1 MRLNSESGFRNR
13 AYGIASKPQEAVKTE
28 AYTDDGSASM
38 DALKEDLKQYYE
50 SLGKYVEV
58 GNYRPEEGRIGFYLT
73 VSKSRSNPKIDVIS
87 FFYNTNTGKYAV
99 TYNRGTKFFT
109 DTESL
114 KKYTKGLR
122 LKTES
127 ARKCEALKLRVE
139 STNQDYIIDKKQYGR
154 IKSAVKKF
162 FSGDRDSYRSGN
174 WVVTM
179 GGYDLVASLEYYE
192 PYGTY
197 SICGIFDDNGEYE
210 IKDYHNSEF
219 DFPFFSPA
227 DPIKAA
233 LDELNISSR
242 IQENVE
248 RGIHESARGSKIPCD
263 LVSAFVILRDYAD
276 VEDCYINEDH
286 RLLVDI
292 ADAMYNVGKNV
303 VDSFDDEYMEIY
315 NRYGKAY
322 FNKVLA
328 DINALDSQVSRDNVN
343 DLIADVNG
351 RLSAFDGGLD
361 EALLI
366 REQDTKIEV
375 ENPGVLEVPE
385 GKNVDDLPLSHFVKL
400 ANKKGLSKITRALN
414 NLQVWNKNSDPK
426 LSKWAGDM
434 IDKLKKKLGKEE
446 SVRFTESVDNQMY
459 GYKLYND
466 MTDETFFVLADNKSD
481 AVKYGKKL
489 ATIYAQEDVDELL
502 NSFYEELPSRIII
515 TDPEYDTLTRDRK
528 SGNWTATL
536 DSTGN
541 DVEIITVGEYNSR
554 F

>member
-13 AYGIASKPQEAVKTE
+13 AYGMASKPQDAVKAE

-73 VSKSRSNPKIDVIS
+73 ISKSRSNPKIDVIS

-99 TYNRGTKFFT
+99 TYNRDTKFFT

-127 ARKCEALKLRVE
+127 ARKCEALKLRIE
-139 STNQDYIIDKKQYGR
+139 STY
-154 IKSAVKKF
+154 
-162 FSGDRDSYRSGN
+162 
-174 WVVTM
+174 
-179 GGYDLVASLEYYE
+179 
-192 PYGTY
+192 
-197 SICGIFDDNGEYE
+197 
-210 IKDYHNSEF
+210 
-219 DFPFFSPA
+219 
-227 DPIKAA
+227 
-233 LDELNISSR
+233 
-242 IQENVE
+242 
-248 RGIHESARGSKIPCD
+248 RGSKIPYD

-276 VEDCYINEDH
+276 VEECYINEDH

-303 VDSFDDEYMEIY
+303 VDGFDDGYTEIY
-315 NRYGKAY
+315 NRYGKSY

-351 RLSAFDGGLD
+351 RLSAFDSGLG

-366 REQDTKIEV
+366 HEQDTKIEV

-414 NLQVWNKNSDPK
+414 NLQVWNKNDDPK

-446 SVRFTESVDNQMY
+446 SIRFTESVDNQMY

-489 ATIYAQEDVDELL
+489 ATIYAQEDADELL
-502 NSFYEELPSRIII
+502 NSFYEELPSRIMI

-528 SGNWTATL
+528 SGNWAAVL
-536 DSTGN
+536 DSTGE